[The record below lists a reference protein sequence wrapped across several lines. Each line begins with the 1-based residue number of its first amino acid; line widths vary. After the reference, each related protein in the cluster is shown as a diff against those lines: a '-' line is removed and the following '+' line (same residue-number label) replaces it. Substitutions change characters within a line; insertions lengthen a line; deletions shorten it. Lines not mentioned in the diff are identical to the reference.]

1 MEIVLATRN
10 PNKKKEIL
18 SIVKKLG
25 LFVKIFTLDDFPD
38 CPEVEEDGCTF
49 EENAAKKALS
59 VALHTQKLTLADD
72 SGLMVFAL
80 NGAPGVHSARFAGP
94 QKDDALNNQKLLVSL
109 KGKQGADRKAKFV
122 CAIAVAKSNQMITVV
137 HGECDGLITQA
148 PKGKFGFGYDP
159 LFFDPQTGKSFAE
172 ITRREKNKVSHRAK
186 ALAQLKGTLKN
197 LLM

>member
-1 MEIVLATRN
+1 
-10 PNKKKEIL
+10 
-18 SIVKKLG
+18 
-25 LFVKIFTLDDFPD
+25 
-38 CPEVEEDGCTF
+38 
-49 EENAAKKALS
+49 
-59 VALHTQKLTLADD
+59 HTQKLTLADD
-72 SGLMVFAL
+72 SGLMVPAL

-94 QKDDALNNQKLLVSL
+94 QKDDVLNNLKLLASL
-109 KGKQGADRKAKFV
+109 KGKQGVDRKAKFV

-159 LFFDPQTGKSFAE
+159 LFFDPQTGKTFGE
-172 ITRREKNKVSHRAK
+172 MTRREKNKVSHRAK